1 MDILLKKGADINTR
15 VTDTTSLT
23 ARIARTSTMT
33 NREGQTALFYAAQLG
48 RKTVVR
54 FLLDRGAKV
63 DDAILNAVKNNA
75 EITAMLRAA
84 K

>member
-1 MDILLKKGADINTR
+1 MGILLKAGADINAR

-48 RKTVVR
+48 RTAVVR
-54 FLLDRGAKV
+54 FLLEHGAKP
-63 DDAILNAVKNNA
+63 DEATPATTPRL
-75 EITAMLRAA
+75 TR
-84 K
+84 